1 MKQKEINNIKKPYI
15 NGETGITLGNWI
27 KDTIENW
34 VKRNPDKIL
43 ENALNELIQQQT
55 KFLKKLGGTYG
66 KEKRINKGRKRK
78 N

>member
-1 MKQKEINNIKKPYI
+1 MEQKEINNIKEPYI
-15 NGETGITLGNWI
+15 NSETGIALGNWI

-55 KFLKKLGGTYG
+55 KF
-66 KEKRINKGRKRK
+66 
-78 N
+78 

>member
-1 MKQKEINNIKKPYI
+1 MEQKEINNIKEPCI
-15 NGETGITLGNWI
+15 NSETGITLGNWI

-55 KFLKKLGGTYG
+55 KFLKKLGGTHG

>member
-1 MKQKEINNIKKPYI
+1 MEQKEINNIKEPYI
-15 NGETGITLGNWI
+15 NSETGIALENWI

-55 KFLKKLGGTYG
+55 KFLKKLGGTY
-66 KEKRINKGRKRK
+66 N
-78 N
+78 